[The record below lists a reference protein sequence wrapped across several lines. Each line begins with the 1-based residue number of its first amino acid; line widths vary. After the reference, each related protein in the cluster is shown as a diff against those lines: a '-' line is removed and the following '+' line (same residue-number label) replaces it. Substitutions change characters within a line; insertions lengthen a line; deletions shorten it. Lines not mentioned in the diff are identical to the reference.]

1 MFNRLILSMSKVE
14 DQFYIN
20 KVLNGD
26 VNSFSI
32 LVDRY
37 KDLIFTI
44 AIRMLKNREEAEEVA
59 QDIFVKI
66 FKSLSKFK
74 GDSKFS
80 TWIYKIA
87 YNTCLDVLKKYN
99 KQNNFIPIDEYL
111 EKQIPELE
119 NIFDTLV
126 LKEQQVIIQKCLS
139 LLSYEESILLTL
151 YYYEDQSLEEIAKV
165 LNINQNNAKVKLFRI
180 RKKFESILRNQL
192 PTEIIESYE

>member
-1 MFNRLILSMSKVE
+1 MSKVE

-139 LLSYEESILLTL
+139 LLPYEESILLTL

>member
-1 MFNRLILSMSKVE
+1 MNKVE

-32 LVDRY
+32 IVERY

-59 QDIFVKI
+59 QDVFVKI

-99 KQNNFIPIDEYL
+99 KQNNFISIDEYQ

-119 NIFDTLV
+119 NIFDALV

-139 LLSYEESILLTL
+139 LLPYEESILLTL
-151 YYYEDQSLEEIAKV
+151 YYYEEQSLEEIAKV
-165 LNINQNNAKVKLFRI
+165 LNISQNNAKVKLFRI
-180 RKKFESILRNQL
+180 RKKFENILRNQL
-192 PTEIIESYE
+192 PTEIIENYE

>member
-1 MFNRLILSMSKVE
+1 MFNRLILSMNKVE

-32 LVDRY
+32 IVDRY

-59 QDIFVKI
+59 QDVFVKI

-99 KQNNFIPIDEYL
+99 KQNNFISIDEYQ

-119 NIFDTLV
+119 NIFDALV

-139 LLSYEESILLTL
+139 LLPYEESILLTL
-151 YYYEDQSLEEIAKV
+151 YYYEEQSLEEIAKV
-165 LNINQNNAKVKLFRI
+165 LNISQNNAKVKLFRI
-180 RKKFESILRNQL
+180 RKKFENILRNQL
-192 PTEIIESYE
+192 PTEIIENYE

>member
-111 EKQIPELE
+111 EKQKPELE

-139 LLSYEESILLTL
+139 LLPYEESILLTL

>member
-1 MFNRLILSMSKVE
+1 MNKVE

-32 LVDRY
+32 IVDRY

-59 QDIFVKI
+59 QDVFVKI

-99 KQNNFIPIDEYL
+99 KQNNFISIDEYQ

-119 NIFDTLV
+119 NIFDALV

-139 LLSYEESILLTL
+139 LLPYEESILLTL
-151 YYYEDQSLEEIAKV
+151 YYYEEQSLEEIAKV
-165 LNINQNNAKVKLFRI
+165 LNISQNNAKVKLFRI
-180 RKKFESILRNQL
+180 RKKFENILRNQL
-192 PTEIIESYE
+192 PTEIIENYE

>member
-1 MFNRLILSMSKVE
+1 MNKVE
-14 DQFYIN
+14 DQIYIN

-66 FKSLSKFK
+66 YKSLSKFK

-99 KQNNFIPIDEYL
+99 KNDFVPIDEYT
-111 EKQIPELE
+111 EKQLAGLE

-126 LKEQQVIIQKCLS
+126 LKEQQICIQKCLN
-139 LLSYEESILLTL
+139 LLPYEESILLTL
-151 YYYEDQSLEEIAKV
+151 YYYEDQSLEEISKV
-165 LNINQNNAKVKLFRI
+165 LNISQNNAKVKLFRS
-180 RKKFESILRNQL
+180 RKKLENILRAQL
-192 PTEIIESYE
+192 STEIIENYERSAK

>member
-1 MFNRLILSMSKVE
+1 MSKVE
-14 DQFYIN
+14 DQIYIN

-26 VNSFSI
+26 VSSFSI

-44 AIRMLKNREEAEEVA
+44 AIRILKNREEAEEVS
-59 QDIFVKI
+59 QDVFVKI

-99 KQNNFIPIDEYL
+99 RQNNFIPIEEHTETQL
-111 EKQIPELE
+111 IELE
-119 NIFDTLV
+119 SIFDTLV
-126 LKEQQVIIQKCLS
+126 LKEQQISIQKCLN
-139 LLSYEESILLTL
+139 LLPYEESILLTL
-151 YYYEDQSLEEIAKV
+151 YYYEDQSLEEISKV
-165 LNINQNNAKVKLFRI
+165 LNINQNNAKVKLFRS
-180 RKKFESILRNQL
+180 RKKLENILRSQL
-192 PTEIIESYE
+192 PTEIIENYERSAK

>member
-139 LLSYEESILLTL
+139 LLPYEESILLTL